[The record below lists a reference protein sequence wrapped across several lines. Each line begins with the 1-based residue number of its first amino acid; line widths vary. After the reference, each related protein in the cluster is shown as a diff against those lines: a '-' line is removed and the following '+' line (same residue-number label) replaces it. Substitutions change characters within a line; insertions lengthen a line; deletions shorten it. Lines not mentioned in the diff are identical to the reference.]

1 MASKIFYEVRD
12 KETCEPYYVWA
23 LSSYGASRED
33 SKENNIPANRLEV
46 IDVEERKL
54 KENVTPRYM
63 AY

>member
-23 LSSYGASRED
+23 WSSYGARREI
-33 SKENNIPANRLEV
+33 SKENNVPENRLEV
-46 IDVEERKL
+46 TDVEERKSN
-54 KENVTPRYM
+54 EYITPRWM

>member
-12 KETCEPYYVWA
+12 KETCEPYYIWA
-23 LSSYGASRED
+23 WSSYGAVSEV
-33 SKENNIPANRLEV
+33 SKENNIPKERLEV

-54 KENVTPRYM
+54 KEYVTPRYM